1 MQNLIYHKLNNSTV
15 RDLYWLLFSDS
26 PLSDA
31 YDLSPFALFPQSILN
46 EWKLSSE
53 DYFLELD
60 KNPNPITRFVDRKKN
75 KRLGFYA
82 EALLSYFFQTFN
94 SVELLLQNFQIIE
107 DQKTLGEVDF
117 IILYKGKVIHLEC
130 AVKYYLLK
138 DSKHRTEAA
147 QWVGPR
153 INDNLAL
160 KLGRV
165 VNHQLPLGSKK
176 EVQEK
181 INRTI
186 DVSYLFLKGIFF
198 AEAEID
204 MRING
209 SSNIYRGQPNQL
221 IRHSELRDFSI
232 KPVEIL
238 TRPNWLSATCPTSE
252 QKNEPIQ
259 LDQPLTNP
267 EMVLFEDKKVRF
279 VVTDDWGKA

>member
-198 AEAEID
+198 AEQEMTRGNIHY
-204 MRING
+204 N
-209 SSNIYRGQPNQL
+209 SSNPF
-221 IRHSELRDFSI
+221 IRQSELRKFSI

-238 TRPNWLSATCPTSE
+238 TRPNWLAATCPTIE
-252 QKNEPIQ
+252 QKRAPIQ
-259 LDQPLTNP
+259 LDQKLIYP
-267 EMVLFEDKKVRF
+267 EMVLFEDKKTRF
-279 VVTDDWGKA
+279 IVPDDWGKAK